1 MNIEA
6 EPPIKHEEIRSMVKP
21 GILKPGMPFAE
32 APIAVFLTRAIDALQ
47 GTKSQREIAQE
58 IGYEKPNMISMFKR
72 GEAKV
77 PLEKIP
83 QLARAINVDP
93 AHLLRM
99 ALQQYNPEFYKVIGL
114 ILDNKDI
121 VTENEVAVIKE
132 IRKLTGERD
141 IHLTGDIKK
150 RLKEAFKG
158 FK

>member
-6 EPPIKHEEIRSMVKP
+6 EPAIKHEEIKVMVKP
-21 GILKPGMPFAE
+21 GALKPGMPFE
-32 APIAVFLTRAIDALQ
+32 NAPIAVFLTRAIDALQ
-47 GTKSQREIAQE
+47 GIKSQREIAQE

-77 PLEKIP
+77 PLDKIP
-83 QLARAINVDP
+83 LLAKALNVDP

-99 ALQQYNPEFYKVIGL
+99 ALQQYNPEFYKVIGQ

-121 VTENEVAVIKE
+121 VSDNEIAVIKE
-132 IRKLTGERD
+132 LRKLTGERD
-141 IHLTGDIKK
+141 VTLTGDLKK
-150 RLKEAFKG
+150 KLRECFKG